1 MKIKETLKNLRKN
14 NGLNQYELA
23 EATKVSV
30 DTVRRWEKGTQVP
43 RADELVRLAKALNVT
58 EAELLNCTNDGKIK
72 VTISYDWEK
81 FEKGEINMD
90 GNLFE
95 LFLGKLGEI
104 GIKGAGLPKNRE
116 ELEELEKKIC
126 ADLESM
132 FELQV
137 KRGAIQPA

>member
-1 MKIKETLKNLRKN
+1 MKGLRWIREDRGLTLQQVE
-14 NGLNQYELA
+14 GLTGISFNTISRYERG
-23 EATKVSV
+23 VISPNI
-30 DTVRRWEKGTQVP
+30 DTALKI
-43 RADELVRLAKALNVT
+43 AKALGVT
-58 EAELLNCTNDGKIK
+58 VDELFNEPNDGKIK

-95 LFLGKLGEI
+95 LFMGKLGEI
-104 GIKGAGLPKNRE
+104 GIKGAGLPKNVEEKE
-116 ELEELEKKIC
+116 ELKRKIC
-126 ADLESM
+126 ADIDSM